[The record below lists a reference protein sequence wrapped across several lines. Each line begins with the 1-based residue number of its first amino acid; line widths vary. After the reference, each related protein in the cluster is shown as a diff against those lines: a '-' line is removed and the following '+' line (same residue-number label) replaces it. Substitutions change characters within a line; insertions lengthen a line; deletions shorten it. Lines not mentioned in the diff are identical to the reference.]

1 MFESVYYLRLDEYLF
16 KKLQNYLIK
25 HSENT
30 DDSIYILFQMFSGD
44 ELHIVS
50 KEVII
55 EIVR

>member
-44 ELHIVS
+44 ELHIR
-50 KEVII
+50 KITPRQE
-55 EIVR
+55 